1 MNLISHVHGLRLRS
15 TFIKILLIYAL
26 KQKSSQF
33 FKFGVNSKYFNLTMW
48 PRPVILTAINT
59 GLDTP
64 KPRQTGGNY
73 LMEK

>member
-1 MNLISHVHGLRLRS
+1 
-15 TFIKILLIYAL
+15 
-26 KQKSSQF
+26 
-33 FKFGVNSKYFNLTMW
+33 MW

-73 LMEK
+73 LMEKWMKKLNILKRNLYKCVSVRNNDISFPDPVHYCRLEFPE